1 MAPLN
6 GSVGGYNAWN
16 LAQFRAGRGYRIAWM
31 SCHTRSIRIGWMP
44 RTSMKSDR
52 VTIVHSD
59 VASIDTTSVSTI
71 EAGVS
76 GDGSGSG

>member
-1 MAPLN
+1 MALLN
-6 GSVGGYNAWN
+6 GSLGAYIALS

-59 VASIDTTSVSTI
+59 VASIDTTIVSTI
-71 EAGVS
+71 EAVVS